1 MGEYYPQTF
10 VNQPPLDDDLAHDP
24 GNSSNWSISHQGYP
38 LTGPVDAAV
47 YQSAQLAYPESSQRT
62 IVSPDAYLFYGEV
75 RAAPHSVSLPAPQQ
89 LPREPYDQLG
99 QGYYSPPYGY
109 PAFVSLAGTGTYE
122 SADSTARD
130 DGM

>member
-1 MGEYYPQTF
+1 MGLTCTNLQGFP
-10 VNQPPLDDDLAHDP
+10 NP
-24 GNSSNWSISHQGYP
+24 GYP

-62 IVSPDAYLFYGEV
+62 IVSPDAYLYYGDM
-75 RAAPHSVSLPAPQQ
+75 RAAPHSLSAPQQ

-109 PAFVSLAGTGTYE
+109 SAFVSQAGSGTYE

-130 DGM
+130 EGTYFPRLTSMPTRFTPRFST